1 MKRIGMTLA
10 ALVAMI
16 LTTAAQSCPDNNHPH
31 AIDLGLKV
39 KWACCNLGEKGYAG
53 NTHFYAWGEKSTKS
67 RGYDFNGYA
76 FGGNYREPNSCRP
89 IGMNIS
95 GGQYDAAKKV
105 WGGSWRMPTKDDFE
119 QLHQLGGLAL
129 QVSA

>member
-39 KWACCNLGEKGYAG
+39 KWACCNLPA
-53 NTHFYAWGEKSTKS
+53 T
-67 RGYDFNGYA
+67 RGLSLWVA
-76 FGGNYREPNSCRP
+76 PLRARALS
-89 IGMNIS
+89 
-95 GGQYDAAKKV
+95 
-105 WGGSWRMPTKDDFE
+105 MP
-119 QLHQLGGLAL
+119 
-129 QVSA
+129 S